1 MNKQANRRRRLPV
14 LSVLSLALL
23 GALSMPAFA
32 AEPVCLDTNGNPS
45 GEPTTQGQ
53 EFGIENTTCDD
64 AGTAYGILNN
74 ASAFFSAA
82 FGLRNTANGN
92 WSSAFGRDNVASGY
106 GSSAFGSNNKA
117 TGRSSNAFGLGNHA
131 DGEHSSALG
140 DQNTAS
146 VRFSNAV
153 GYFNTASGLG
163 SSAIG
168 YSNNASGLL
177 SSAFGGRNDGLGDY
191 SSAFGYA
198 SQALNKG
205 STAIGYQAIADR
217 DYAVAVGQAGGEHQ
231 IIHLADGTQ
240 DTDAVN
246 LRQLNAA
253 IAGGMFDPTAI
264 MHALGG
270 GAAWVGGIPTAP
282 TYTIQGVGYDNVGAA
297 LAAIDGWMTSNA
309 NGVQYDDASH
319 ATATLD
325 GASGTQVKNVADGV
339 DPMDAVNK
347 GQMDAGDA
355 AALEAA
361 QQYADTGDAATLAS
375 ANAHADVGDAAT
387 LAAAKAHAVAGDAT
401 TLSASKAYT
410 DTTATQTLSSAKS
423 YTDAKFAAWNDTFT
437 QYQQQVDRRFA
448 QTDRRIDQIGAMGS
462 AMTHMAVN
470 AANGNSSKGRIAI
483 GVGTQGSQGAV
494 SIGYGKRI
502 GDRGSFSLGA
512 SFSSGESSVGG
523 GFGFDL

>member
-1 MNKQANRRRRLPV
+1 MNKQVIRRRRVPA

-23 GALSMPAFA
+23 GGLSLPAFA
-32 AEPVCLDTNGNPS
+32 AEPLCLDTSGNPS
-45 GEPTTQGQ
+45 GETTTQGQ
-53 EFGIENTTCDD
+53 EHGSQNTTCDP
-64 AGTAYGILNN
+64 ASAAYGIENN

-82 FGLRNTANGN
+82 LGLRNKAYGA
-92 WSSAFGRDNVASGY
+92 WSSAFGRDNTASGY
-106 GSSAFGSNNKA
+106 GSNAFGSNNVA
-117 TGRSSNAFGLGNHA
+117 TGYSSNAFGHDNHA
-131 DGEHSSALG
+131 TGDYANTSGSA
-140 DQNTAS
+140 NTGS
-146 VRFSNAV
+146 GNFSTAM
-153 GYFNTASGLG
+153 GYRNIASGI
-163 SSAIG
+163 A
-168 YSNNASGLL
+168 SN
-177 SSAFGGRNDGLGDY
+177 
-191 SSAFGYA
+191 AFGYYNTSSGDRSSA
-198 SQALNKG
+198 YGYGSQALNIG
-205 STAIGYQAIADR
+205 STAIGFLAIADR
-217 DYAVAVGQAGGEHQ
+217 DYAVAVGRTGGEHQ

-253 IAGGMFDPTAI
+253 IAGGMFDPSAI
-264 MHALGG
+264 VNAFGG
-270 GAAWVGGIPTAP
+270 GAAWAGGVFTAP

-309 NGVQYDDASH
+309 HGVQYDDASH
-319 ATATLD
+319 ATATLE

-347 GQMDAGDA
+347 GQLDAGDA
-355 AALEAA
+355 ATLDAA
-361 QQYADTGDAATLAS
+361 QQYADA
-375 ANAHADVGDAAT
+375 GDAAT
-387 LAAAKAHAVAGDAT
+387 LAAANAHADADDAA

-410 DTTATQTLSSAKS
+410 DSTATQTLTSAKS

-437 QYQQQVDRRFA
+437 QYQQQVDKRFA
-448 QTDRRIDQIGAMGS
+448 QTDKRIDQIGAMGS

-470 AANGNSSKGRIAI
+470 AANGTTNKGRVAI
-483 GVGTQGSQGAV
+483 GVGAQGSQGAV

>member
-1 MNKQANRRRRLPV
+1 MNKQVIRRRRVPA

-23 GALSMPAFA
+23 GAMSMPAFA
-32 AEPVCLDTNGNPS
+32 AEPLCLDTNGDPS
-45 GEPTTQGQ
+45 GETTTQGQ
-53 EFGIENTTCDD
+53 EHGSQNTTCDP
-64 AGTAYGILNN
+64 ASAAYGIENN

-82 FGLRNTANGN
+82 FGLRNKAYGA
-92 WSSAFGRDNVASGY
+92 WSSAFGRDNTASGY
-106 GSSAFGSNNKA
+106 GSNAFGSNNVA
-117 TGRSSNAFGLGNHA
+117 TGYSSNAFGHDNHA
-131 DGEHSSALG
+131 TGDYANTSGSA
-140 DQNTAS
+140 NTGS
-146 VRFSNAV
+146 GNFSNAM
-153 GYFNTASGLG
+153 GYRNTASGLA

-168 YSNNASGLL
+168 YSNNASGLQ
-177 SSAFGGRNDGLGDY
+177 SSAFGSRNDGLGDY

-198 SQALNKG
+198 SQALNIG
-205 STAIGYQAIADR
+205 STAIGYFAIADR
-217 DYAVAVGQAGGEHQ
+217 NYSVAVGKAGGEHQ

-253 IAGGMFDPTAI
+253 IAGGMFDPSAI
-264 MHALGG
+264 VNAFGG
-270 GAAWVGGIPTAP
+270 GAAWAGGVFIAP

-309 NGVQYDDASH
+309 HGVQYDDASH

-347 GQMDAGDA
+347 GQLDAGDA
-355 AALEAA
+355 ATLDAA
-361 QQYADTGDAATLAS
+361 QQYADA
-375 ANAHADVGDAAT
+375 GDAAT
-387 LAAAKAHAVAGDAT
+387 LAAANAHADAGDAA

-410 DTTATQTLSSAKS
+410 DSTATQTLTSAKS

-448 QTDRRIDQIGAMGS
+448 QTDKRIDQIGAMGS

-483 GVGTQGSQGAV
+483 GVGAQGSQGAV

>member
-1 MNKQANRRRRLPV
+1 MNKQVIRRRRVPA

-23 GALSMPAFA
+23 GAMSMPAFA
-32 AEPVCLDTNGNPS
+32 AEPLCLDTNGDPS
-45 GEPTTQGQ
+45 GETTTQGQ
-53 EFGIENTTCDD
+53 EHGSQNTTCDP
-64 AGTAYGILNN
+64 ASAAYGIENN

-82 FGLRNTANGN
+82 LGLRNKAYGA
-92 WSSAFGRDNVASGY
+92 WSSAFGRDNTASGY
-106 GSSAFGSNNKA
+106 GSNAFGSNNVA
-117 TGRSSNAFGLGNHA
+117 TGYSSNAFGHDNHA
-131 DGEHSSALG
+131 TGDYANTSGSA
-140 DQNTAS
+140 NTGS
-146 VRFSNAV
+146 GNFSTAM
-153 GYFNTASGLG
+153 GYRNIASGI
-163 SSAIG
+163 A
-168 YSNNASGLL
+168 SN
-177 SSAFGGRNDGLGDY
+177 
-191 SSAFGYA
+191 AFGYYNTSSGDRSSA
-198 SQALNKG
+198 YGYGSQALNIG
-205 STAIGYQAIADR
+205 STAIGFLAIADR
-217 DYAVAVGQAGGEHQ
+217 DYAVAVGRTGGEHQ

-253 IAGGMFDPTAI
+253 IAGGMFDPSAI
-264 MHALGG
+264 VNAFGG
-270 GAAWVGGIPTAP
+270 GAAWAGGVFIAP

-309 NGVQYDDASH
+309 HGVQYDDASH

-347 GQMDAGDA
+347 GQLDAGDA
-355 AALEAA
+355 ATLDAA
-361 QQYADTGDAATLAS
+361 QQYADAGDAATLAS
-375 ANAHADVGDAAT
+375 ANAHADAGDAA
-387 LAAAKAHAVAGDAT
+387 

-410 DTTATQTLSSAKS
+410 DSTATQTLTSAKS

-448 QTDRRIDQIGAMGS
+448 QTDKRIDQIGAMGS

-483 GVGTQGSQGAV
+483 GVGAQGSQGAV

>member
-1 MNKQANRRRRLPV
+1 MNKQVIRRRRVPA

-23 GALSMPAFA
+23 GGLSLPAFA
-32 AEPVCLDTNGNPS
+32 AEPLCLDTSGNPS
-45 GEPTTQGQ
+45 GETTTQGQ
-53 EFGIENTTCDD
+53 EHGSQNTTCDP
-64 AGTAYGILNN
+64 ASAAYGIENN

-82 FGLRNTANGN
+82 LGLRNKAYGA
-92 WSSAFGRDNVASGY
+92 WSSAFGRDNTASGY
-106 GSSAFGSNNKA
+106 GSNAFGSNNVA
-117 TGRSSNAFGLGNHA
+117 TGYSSNAFGHDNHA
-131 DGEHSSALG
+131 TGDYANTSGSA
-140 DQNTAS
+140 NTGS
-146 VRFSNAV
+146 GNFSTAM
-153 GYFNTASGLG
+153 GYRNIASGI
-163 SSAIG
+163 A
-168 YSNNASGLL
+168 SN
-177 SSAFGGRNDGLGDY
+177 
-191 SSAFGYA
+191 AFGYYNTSSGDRSSA
-198 SQALNKG
+198 YGYGSQALNIG
-205 STAIGYQAIADR
+205 STAIGFLAIADR
-217 DYAVAVGQAGGEHQ
+217 DYAVAVGRTGGEHQ

-253 IAGGMFDPTAI
+253 IAGGMFDPSAI
-264 MHALGG
+264 VNAFGG
-270 GAAWVGGIPTAP
+270 GAAWAGGVFTAP

-309 NGVQYDDASH
+309 HGVQYDDASH
-319 ATATLD
+319 ATATLE

-347 GQMDAGDA
+347 GQLDAGDA
-355 AALEAA
+355 ATLDAA
-361 QQYADTGDAATLAS
+361 QQYADA
-375 ANAHADVGDAAT
+375 GDAAT
-387 LAAAKAHAVAGDAT
+387 LAAANAHADAGDAA
-401 TLSASKAYT
+401 TLTASKAYT
-410 DTTATQTLSSAKS
+410 DSTATQTLTSAKS

-448 QTDRRIDQIGAMGS
+448 QTDKRIDQIGAMGS

-483 GVGTQGSQGAV
+483 GVGAQGSQGAV